1 MIDELVI
8 KDLGVIAE
16 ARLPLGPGFTAIT
29 GETGAGK
36 TMVVTA
42 LGLLMGARADAG
54 AVRSG
59 AERARV
65 AGVIQVEQGTRRSGT
80 GELATQISELVEE
93 LGGALE
99 DGELLLSR
107 SVSNEGRSRATVGGT
122 PTPVNALSALAER
135 LFVVHGQ
142 SDQLRLR
149 SSTAQRETLD
159 RYAGATLTET
169 RSAYQRLFREW
180 RQLED
185 ELQHLTSAHDERG
198 REATQLAA
206 DLAEIEA
213 AAPESGE
220 YEAITEKLER
230 LAHAEALRQATA
242 HAHELLSSESGDPH
256 VRDVR
261 GLLIEARQQLERVV
275 EHDPALSPIVE
286 ALTNAS
292 FVVDDATAELAGYLA
307 TLDAEGPSEL
317 ERLQQRKAQLN
328 QLMRSFG
335 PELDDVITF
344 AETGATRLR
353 ELRGDDSRIDELQ
366 QTVQRLEAEVN
377 SLASALTAQ
386 RTEAAQSLSKAVTAE
401 LGALALPDAEF
412 LAIVMPLTELASHG
426 ADEIAFMLRP
436 HPGAEPRPLARGA
449 SGGEL
454 SRVMLALEVVIAGA
468 DPVPTFVFDE
478 VDAGVGGAAAIE
490 IGRRLAKLAE
500 TAQVI
505 VVTHLAQV
513 AAFANNHI
521 QVVKD
526 SSGGFTE
533 SSCRRLEGDERVAE
547 MARLLSG
554 MTDSTSALQH
564 ASELLALGE
573 RTP

>member
-65 AGVIQVEQGTRRSGT
+65 AGVIRVAD
-80 GELATQISELVEE
+80 LAAVHELVDE
-93 LGGALE
+93 LGGEIE
-99 DGELLLSR
+99 DGDLLLSR
-107 SVSNEGRSRATVGGT
+107 SVSNEGRSRATVGGV
-122 PTPVNALSALAER
+122 PTPVNALTNLAEH

-149 SSTAQRETLD
+149 STHAQRVALD
-159 RYAGATLTET
+159 RFGGAELADVLSRYRESY
-169 RSAYQRLFREW
+169 SAW
-180 RQLED
+180 RQLSD
-185 ELQHLTSAHDERG
+185 ELEQLTAALDERT
-198 REATQLAA
+198 REAARLTD

-213 AAPESGE
+213 VSPQAGE
-220 YEAITEKLER
+220 DQTVAEQLARLE
-230 LAHAEALRQATA
+230 HAEALRQATA
-242 HAHELLSSESGDPH
+242 VAHELLSSELGDPQ

-261 GLLIEARQQLERVV
+261 GLLSEARAQLERVL
-275 EHDPALSPIVE
+275 EHDPALQPIVE
-286 ALTNAS
+286 ALNTAS
-292 FVVDDATAELAGYLA
+292 FAADDAAAELSRYASS
-307 TLDAEGPSEL
+307 LDAEGPQEV
-317 ERLQQRKAQLN
+317 ERLQQRKAALT
-328 QLMRSFG
+328 QLMRKFG
-335 PELDDVITF
+335 PELTDVMSY
-344 AETGATRLR
+344 AETGVTRLS
-353 ELRGDDSRIDELQ
+353 ELQGDDTRITELA
-366 QTVQRLEAEVN
+366 TALALAANDTEA
-377 SLASALTAQ
+377 LAVSLTAL
-386 RTEAAQSLSKAVTAE
+386 RSAAAERLSAAVTAE
-401 LGALALPDAEF
+401 LSALALPDAAF
-412 LAIVMPLTELASHG
+412 LVTVSPALELGSFG
-426 ADEIAFMLRP
+426 ADEISFMLTP
-436 HPGAEPRPLARGA
+436 HAGAEPRPLAKGA

-454 SRVMLALEVVIAGA
+454 SRVMLALEVVIAGV

-478 VDAGVGGAAAIE
+478 VDSGVGGAAAIE
-490 IGRRLAKLAE
+490 IGRRLARLAE

-513 AAFANNHI
+513 AAFASNHL

-533 SSCRRLEGDERVAE
+533 SSCRTLTGEDRVAE

-554 MTDSTSALQH
+554 MSDSTSALEH
-564 ASELLALGE
+564 ASELLELGS
-573 RTP
+573 TT

>member
-54 AVRSG
+54 AVRTG

-65 AGVIQVEQGTRRSGT
+65 AGVIALTGDSAHDESAKQVIEH
-80 GELATQISELVEE
+80 VDE
-93 LGGALE
+93 LGGEIE

-107 SVSNEGRSRATVGGT
+107 SVSNEGRSRATVGGV
-122 PTPVNALSALAER
+122 PTPISALTAIAEH

-149 SSTAQRETLD
+149 STTAQRETLD
-159 RYAGATLTET
+159 RFGGAALASARTTYQAAYLRWRELTEE
-169 RSAYQRLFREW
+169 Q
-180 RQLED
+180 QL
-185 ELQHLTSAHDERG
+185 LTTAHDERA
-198 REATQLAA
+198 REATQLAI

-213 AAPESGE
+213 VNPELGE
-220 YEAITEKLER
+220 DTQIAEKLAR
-230 LAHAEALRQATA
+230 LEHSESLRQATA
-242 HAHELLSSESGDPH
+242 IAHEVLSAESGDPFA
-256 VRDVR
+256 RDVR
-261 GLLIEARQQLERVV
+261 SLLIEARQQLDRVI
-275 EHDPALSPIVE
+275 EHDPALAPIAE
-286 ALTNAS
+286 SLNAAS
-292 FVVDDATAELAGYLA
+292 FAVDDAAAELSRYAA
-307 TLDAEGPSEL
+307 SLDADGPQEF
-317 ERLQQRKAQLN
+317 ERLQQRKAALTS
-328 QLMRSFG
+328 LVRKFG
-335 PELDDVITF
+335 PELDDVIAF
-344 AETGATRLR
+344 AETGATRLAELQGDDTR
-353 ELRGDDSRIDELQ
+353 IEQLAKEVTQASAAVESHAQALTELR
-366 QTVQRLEAEVN
+366 TAA
-377 SLASALTAQ
+377 ASK
-386 RTEAAQSLSKAVTAE
+386 LSSAVSAE
-401 LGALALPDAEF
+401 LAALALPDAQF
-412 LAIVMPLTELASHG
+412 VVVITPAVDLGSSG
-426 ADEIAFMLRP
+426 ADEVSFMLKP
-436 HPGAEPRPLARGA
+436 HPGAEPRALAKGA

-513 AAFANNHI
+513 AAFANNHL

-526 SSGGFTE
+526 SAGGYTE
-533 SSCRRLEGDERVAE
+533 SSCRRLDGAERVAE

-554 MTDSTSALQH
+554 MSDSASALEH
-564 ASELLALGE
+564 ATELLALRE
-573 RTP
+573 AR